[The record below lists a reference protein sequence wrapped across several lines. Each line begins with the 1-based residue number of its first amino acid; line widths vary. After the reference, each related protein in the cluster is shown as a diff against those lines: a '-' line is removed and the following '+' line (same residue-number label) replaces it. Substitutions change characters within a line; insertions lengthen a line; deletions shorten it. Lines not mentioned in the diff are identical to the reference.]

1 MLVLP
6 INFFRIYL
14 YIFQCAS
21 LYLRLLHFSSLYN
34 LVEVRR
40 VELLTSCLQGRRSS
54 QTELYPQFLAPV
66 FTVQLILSQVF
77 PALQFN
83 VLFSTLKNKQ

>member
-6 INFFRIYL
+6 INYFRIYL
-14 YIFQCAS
+14 YIFQCANQIFT
-21 LYLRLLHFSSLYN
+21 YL

-54 QTELYPQFLAPV
+54 QTELYPHMQV
-66 FTVQLILSQVF
+66 SHLSN
-77 PALQFN
+77 FN
-83 VLFSTLKNKQ
+83 VPIKVH

>member
-6 INFFRIYL
+6 INYFRIYL
-14 YIFQCAS
+14 YIFQCANQIFT
-21 LYLRLLHFSSLYN
+21 YL

-54 QTELYPQFLAPV
+54 QTELYPH
-66 FTVQLILSQVF
+66 IR
-77 PALQFN
+77 
-83 VLFSTLKNKQ
+83 